1 MPPMSRLWRF
11 LERTLG
17 VIAWTP
23 PAWVARA
30 REWVLAHRALAAL
43 WLAGAL
49 IVAGGGARFYIWYR
63 HLPPPR
69 TVAVSVGDIPVTP
82 LEKVLHPPVISIQF
96 SESAAPLE
104 RIGRRVTS
112 GVTLSP
118 ATAGYW
124 RWDGD
129 RSLDFHP
136 AQDWP
141 ADTRYHISLER
152 KIVASHVRL
161 SRYTFDIRTAPFS
174 ADLKK
179 LEFYQ
184 DPADATMK
192 KVVATIEFTHS
203 VAAGE
208 IEKNLSLAMLGDSQ
222 VFPKDGP
229 RFTVDLG
236 LHNRIAYI
244 HTPRLTLPEQEDFM
258 KLLLGKGLQTTQ
270 GGANLAAELTKIV
283 PIPTR
288 YAFFK
293 IDGTESAVAR
303 NADGD
308 PEQFIAINTS
318 ADVVPADLAAGVE
331 LYLLPHPKKK
341 SGDNTN
347 DNQDADQQ
355 DDSDTEDTAD
365 KTAPEWDSASAVDA
379 DVLAKATKVP
389 FTVMPAA
396 TATVKSLTLKISEGT
411 PGCLYVR
418 IRKGTKAVGDFE
430 LSDDYNNIVPVPVPR
445 PEIAI
450 EGKGGVLALS
460 GEKKVSVVSRGVEEI
475 EYTIS
480 RVPADEI
487 NHLVSQT
494 DGNFENPEFNSGSF
508 NEADIA
514 RIVREKQTIV
524 APDRFKPNYSTFD
537 FSSHLGPATDG
548 GPELQGLFFLEVKA
562 WDPKTKKYLAD
573 VGERRFILVTN
584 LGILVKENSD
594 ESRDIFVQA
603 LAARA
608 PAAGATVQILSR
620 NGVPAMTGTTGT
632 DGRVT
637 FAAIGKVQ
645 REMQPV
651 AIVVRNGQDVSFIPY
666 DRDDRKVDFS
676 RFDIGG
682 NNVLTG
688 RDLNAFVFTERGV
701 YRPGDVMHIGYA
713 VKQADWS
720 GDLTGL
726 PVEME
731 IVDARNAKA
740 QVKRLNLPTGGLGE
754 FTFQT
759 TYSSPTG
766 DYSINLYLVKDGKRG
781 DLIGS
786 TSAVVKEFLP
796 DRMKIET
803 HLSKDIAKGWLT
815 PESITATVTLRNLYG
830 TAASSR
836 RITGKL
842 NLDPAGFSFDGYE
855 DYTFFDRLR
864 DHKPRVTCQSDD
876 LGEQTSDQNGVA
888 SFDLNIERFRDAT
901 YEMTF
906 ETEGF
911 EADGGRSVAT
921 SISALVSPLPYVIG
935 YKSDGAL
942 DYVKMNHGQT
952 MEFVAIDQGLNRIAV
967 QNLTLTVTQQDYI
980 SVLTRQEDG
989 TYAYK
994 SVEKDQ
1000 VISAQPVTI
1009 PANGW
1014 KWPLPSANPG
1024 AYRAELRN
1032 ADGDRVSALS
1042 FTVVG
1047 AGDTARPLDRSAE
1060 LKIKLD
1066 RDAYNGG
1073 DDIAVNIVAPYTG
1086 SGLITIERDKVYA
1099 AQWFSTDKTS
1109 TVQHIRMPEGLDGT
1123 GYVNVSFIRALDSR
1137 EIFMSPL
1144 SYGVVPFQANR
1155 DRRKVNVTLETAKI
1169 SKPGDPLRITY
1180 KTDKPGKVV
1189 IFAVDEGILQVTGYT
1204 TPDPLGYFF
1213 QKQALSVSTSQIVDL
1228 ILPEFSI
1235 LRSAATGGD
1244 GESRQL
1250 NPFRRIT
1257 DKPVVF
1263 WSGIVDSDS
1272 NERTVTYDVPD
1283 FFSGNLKVMA
1293 VAISP
1298 DSAGSADTESLI
1310 RGPFVLTPG
1319 VPTFVAPGDQFEV
1332 GVTVANNVTGSGANA
1347 PITVSAVTSEQL
1359 EVVNGPPGIVPISEG
1374 REGTVVFKFRAK
1386 EDLGS
1391 ASITFHAASGAQET
1405 RVRSTL
1411 SVRPPVPLMTD
1422 VRGGNFG
1429 NDSVDLPVT
1438 RQFRPEYRKLEAVLS
1453 PLPLGLAHGLDSYLQ
1468 NYPNGCSEQI
1478 SSGALCRL
1486 LLADEADFG
1495 LKRQDIAAQ
1504 MDHTFEILRHRQND
1518 QGAFGYW
1525 GPEDR
1530 PKIDFISAYV
1540 MHFLIEARDAG
1551 FDPPPDMFQLGMR
1564 NLEEMVTETPSNAE
1578 EERVVAYAIYLL
1590 TREEVITTNDI
1601 LNLRDYLDR
1610 TEKDAWKSEI
1620 TGVYLAASY
1629 SMLQKDAEADDLIRA
1644 YRMGAH
1650 KEMSD
1655 WCDFY
1660 SGLGMDA
1667 QYVAILSRNFPAML
1681 DSLTAEDFHRI
1692 TDPIER
1698 GDFNTLSAAYS
1709 VLALKAYSHHLQL
1722 RPPQMTISEQQAGQ
1736 WRALDASGDILKRA
1750 QFSGNATT
1758 LRFAANPAVGG
1769 PGAYY
1774 QTISTGFEA
1783 GLPRAE
1789 IHDGMEI
1796 FRQYRRGGRVTDTYT
1811 MGEPVTVIIRVR
1823 SLNGKDI
1830 SNVSIVDLL
1839 PGGFEVARDSIDPGQ
1854 GSCGCDYVDVRED
1867 RILLYTT
1874 VTPDARE
1881 IDYRIKPT
1889 NRGDFTVP
1897 PIFAES
1903 MYDRAIKARGIGS
1916 SLRVIDPE

>member
-1 MPPMSRLWRF
+1 MSKLWRF
-11 LERTLG
+11 IERAFG
-17 VIAWTP
+17 VVAWTP
-23 PAWVARA
+23 PAWVPRA
-30 REWVLAHRALAAL
+30 KGWVGAHRALTAL
-43 WLAGAL
+43 WLAGAVL
-49 IVAGGGARFYIWYR
+49 FTGGGGWLYHWYR

-69 TVAVSVGDIPVTP
+69 TVAVSVDDIPVTP
-82 LEKVLHPPVISIQF
+82 LEKILHPPLLSIQF

-104 RIGRRVTS
+104 RIGRRVAT
-112 GVTLSP
+112 GVSLSP
-118 ATAGYW
+118 ATDGYW
-124 RWDGD
+124 RWDSD
-129 RSLDFHP
+129 RALVFHP
-136 AQDWP
+136 ARDWP

-152 KIVASHVRL
+152 KVVASHVLL
-161 SRYTFDIRTAPFS
+161 SRYSFQVRTPAF
-174 ADLKK
+174 AANLKK
-179 LEFYQ
+179 FEFYQ
-184 DPADATMK
+184 DPVDATMK

-208 IEKNLSLAMLGDSQ
+208 IEKNLAMAMLGDSQ
-222 VFPKDGP
+222 VFPKAGP
-229 RFTVDLG
+229 RFTVELG

-244 HTPRLTLPEQEDFM
+244 HTPRLDLPEQEDFM
-258 KLLLGKGLQTTQ
+258 KMALGKGLQTTQ
-270 GGANLAAELTKIV
+270 GGANLANELSKTV
-283 PIPTR
+283 PIPTK

-293 IDGTESAVAR
+293 IDDSDSTVVR
-303 NADGD
+303 NKDGD
-308 PEQFIAINTS
+308 PEQFVVINTS
-318 ADVVPADLAAGVE
+318 ADVIPADLAAGVE
-331 LYLLPHPKKK
+331 IYRLPHPEKKAK
-341 SGDNTN
+341 DASDDSGNT
-347 DNQDADQQ
+347 QDAEQQ
-355 DDSDTEDTAD
+355 DDAD
-365 KTAPEWDSASAVDA
+365 SEATPEQAKPEWDSASDVDA
-379 DVLAKATKVP
+379 DVLAKAAKVP

-396 TATVKSLTLKISEGT
+396 SETVKVLTLKISVPT

-418 IRKGTKAVGDFE
+418 VRKGTKAVGDFE
-430 LSDDYNNIVPVPVPR
+430 LSDDYNNVIAVPIPR

-450 EGKGGVLALS
+450 EGKGGLLALS
-460 GEKKVSVVSRGVEEI
+460 GEKKLSIVSRGVEEI

-480 RVPADEI
+480 RVPAEEI

-494 DGNFENPEFNSGSF
+494 EGNFENPDFRCDCF

-537 FSSHLGPATDG
+537 FSGHLGAATDG

-562 WDPKTKKYLAD
+562 VDPRTKKYLNG
-573 VGERRFILVTN
+573 VGERRFILVTD
-584 LGILVKENSD
+584 LGILVKENAD
-594 ESRDIFVQA
+594 ESRDVFVQA

-608 PAAGATVQILSR
+608 PKAGASVQILSR

-632 DGRVT
+632 DGRVN
-637 FAAIGKVQ
+637 FAAIGKVP
-645 REMQPV
+645 REMTPV
-651 AIVVRNGQDVSFIPY
+651 AIVVRVGQDVSFIPY
-666 DRDDRKVDFS
+666 DRDDRQVDFS
-676 RFDIGG
+676 RFDTGG
-682 NNVLTG
+682 DNILTG

-701 YRPGDVMHIGYA
+701 YRPGDVMHIGYS

-731 IVDARNAKA
+731 ILDARNAKA
-740 QVKRLNLPTGGLGE
+740 EVRRLNVPAGGFGE

-803 HLSKDIAKGWLT
+803 HFSKDIAKGWIT
-815 PESITATVTLRNLYG
+815 PDSITAQVTLRNLYG
-830 TAASSR
+830 TPASNR

-842 NLDPAGFSFDGYE
+842 ELNPAGFYFDGYS

-864 DHKPRVTCQSDD
+864 DHKPKVDTQSDD
-876 LGEQTSDQNGVA
+876 LGEQTSDQNGAA
-888 SFDLNIERFRDAT
+888 SFDLDIERFQDAT

-911 EADGGRSVAT
+911 EAEGGRSVAT

-935 YKSDGAL
+935 VKSNGSL

-952 MEFVAIDQGLNRIAV
+952 LDFVAIDQGLNRIAV
-967 QNLTLTVTQQDYI
+967 QNLTLTITQQEYV
-980 SVLTRQEDG
+980 SVLTRQDDG
-989 TYAYK
+989 TYAYV

-1000 VISAQPVTI
+1000 VISTAPVTI
-1009 PANGW
+1009 PAEGW
-1014 KWPLPSANPG
+1014 KWKLPSGNPG
-1024 AYRAELRN
+1024 TYRADLRN
-1032 ADGDRVSALS
+1032 ADGDRVSALW

-1047 AGDTARPLDRSAE
+1047 EGDTARPLDRTAE

-1066 RDAYNGG
+1066 HDSYNGG

-1086 SGLITIERDKVYA
+1086 SGLITIERDKVYS
-1099 AQWFSTDKTS
+1099 AQWFTTDKTS

-1155 DRRKVNVTLETAKI
+1155 DRRKVHVTLDTAKL
-1169 SKPGDPLRITY
+1169 SKPGDPLKITY
-1180 KTDKPGKVV
+1180 KTDRPGKIVV
-1189 IFAVDEGILQVTGYT
+1189 FAVDEGILQVTGYT
-1204 TPDPLGYFF
+1204 TPDPLEYFF
-1213 QKQALSVSTSQIVDL
+1213 EKQALSVATSQIVDL

-1250 NPFRRIT
+1250 NPFRRVT

-1263 WSGIVDSDS
+1263 WSGILDSGTD
-1272 NERTVTYDVPD
+1272 ERTVTYEVPD
-1283 FFSGNLKVMA
+1283 YFSGNLKVMA

-1298 DSAGSADTESLI
+1298 DAVGSAETDSLI

-1332 GVTVANNVTGSGANA
+1332 GVTVANNVTGSGTNA
-1347 PITVSAVTSEQL
+1347 PIKVFAEVSGQL
-1359 EVVNGPPGIVPISEG
+1359 EIVQAPPSVVPISEG
-1374 REGTVVFKFRAK
+1374 REEAVVFKFRAK
-1386 EDLGS
+1386 DKLGS
-1391 ASITFHAASGAQET
+1391 ASIIFHAASGDQESHL
-1405 RVRSTL
+1405 RSTL

-1429 NDSVDLPVT
+1429 TGSVDLAVT
-1438 RQFRPEYRKLEAVLS
+1438 RQFRPEYRDLQAVLS

-1495 LKRQDIAAQ
+1495 LTRQEIAAQ

-1530 PKIDFISAYV
+1530 PKIDFISVYV

-1551 FDPPPDMFQLGMR
+1551 FDPPQDMLQLGMR
-1564 NLEEMVTETPSNAE
+1564 NLEAMVTETPSNQE

-1590 TREEVITTNDI
+1590 TREEVITTNYI

-1610 TEKDAWKSEI
+1610 TEKDSWKSAPI
-1620 TGVYLAASY
+1620 T
-1629 SMLQKDAEADDLIRA
+1629 
-1644 YRMGAH
+1644 
-1650 KEMSD
+1650 
-1655 WCDFY
+1655 
-1660 SGLGMDA
+1660 
-1667 QYVAILSRNFPAML
+1667 
-1681 DSLTAEDFHRI
+1681 
-1692 TDPIER
+1692 
-1698 GDFNTLSAAYS
+1698 
-1709 VLALKAYSHHLQL
+1709 
-1722 RPPQMTISEQQAGQ
+1722 
-1736 WRALDASGDILKRA
+1736 
-1750 QFSGNATT
+1750 
-1758 LRFAANPAVGG
+1758 NPAA
-1769 PGAYY
+1769 GAIF
-1774 QTISTGFEA
+1774 TPAWAWTRNMSRFSPVISRRCWTRLRRRIFT
-1783 GLPRAE
+1783 GLP
-1789 IHDGMEI
+1789 IPS
-1796 FRQYRRGGRVTDTYT
+1796 RGAN
-1811 MGEPVTVIIRVR
+1811 
-1823 SLNGKDI
+1823 S
-1830 SNVSIVDLL
+1830 
-1839 PGGFEVARDSIDPGQ
+1839 
-1854 GSCGCDYVDVRED
+1854 
-1867 RILLYTT
+1867 
-1874 VTPDARE
+1874 TPS
-1881 IDYRIKPT
+1881 
-1889 NRGDFTVP
+1889 P
-1897 PIFAES
+1897 PLIPS
-1903 MYDRAIKARGIGS
+1903 WR
-1916 SLRVIDPE
+1916 

>member
-1 MPPMSRLWRF
+1 VHRAGQWTGTHRRL
-11 LERTLG
+11 TA
-17 VIAWTP
+17 V
-23 PAWVARA
+23 WVAGLI
-30 REWVLAHRALAAL
+30 VLS
-43 WLAGAL
+43 AGASWL
-49 IVAGGGARFYIWYR
+49 YQWYR

-69 TVAVSVGDIPVTP
+69 TVAVSVDDIPVTP
-82 LEKVLHPPVISIQF
+82 LDKVLRPPVLAIEF
-96 SESAAPLE
+96 GGSAAPLE
-104 RIGRRVTS
+104 RIGRRVAT
-112 GVTLSP
+112 GVTLNP
-118 ATAGYW
+118 AAEGYW
-124 RWDGD
+124 RWDSD
-129 RSLDFHP
+129 RSLVFHP

-141 ADTRYHISLER
+141 ADTRYRITLER
-152 KIVASHVRL
+152 KVVARHVL
-161 SRYTFDIRTAPFS
+161 LPRYSFEVKTPAFS
-174 ADLKK
+174 ADLQK

-192 KVVATIEFTHS
+192 KVVATVEFTHS

-208 IEKNLSLAMLGDSQ
+208 IEKNLTMAMLGDAP

-244 HTPRLTLPEQEDFM
+244 HTPRLELPEQEDFM
-258 KLLLGKGLQTTQ
+258 KLVLGKGLQTTQ
-270 GGANLAAELTKIV
+270 GGANLATEITKTV
-283 PIPTR
+283 PIPTK

-293 IDGTESAVAR
+293 IDSSTSTLAR
-303 NADGD
+303 KADGD
-308 PEQFIAINTS
+308 PEQFIVITTT
-318 ADVVPADLAAGVE
+318 ADVAPADLAAGVE
-331 LYLLPHPKKK
+331 IDLLPHPKKDASDG
-341 SGDNTN
+341 SGDS
-347 DNQDADQQ
+347 DQQ
-355 DDSDTEDTAD
+355 DDSDSESTPDQA
-365 KTAPEWDSASAVDA
+365 KPEWDSASDVDP
-379 DVLAKATKVP
+379 DILAKAVKVP

-396 TATVKSLTLKISEGT
+396 SATVKTLTLKIAE
-411 PGCLYVR
+411 PAQGCLYLRVK
-418 IRKGTKAVGDFE
+418 KGTRAVGDFE
-430 LSDDYNNIVPVPVPR
+430 LSDDYNNVIPVPIPR

-450 EGKGGVLALS
+450 EGKGGLLALS
-460 GEKKVSVVSRGVEEI
+460 GEKKVSIVSRGVEEI

-494 DGNFENPEFNSGSF
+494 SGNFENPDFNSDSF

-514 RIVREKQTIV
+514 RIVRERQTIV

-537 FSSHLGPATDG
+537 FSGHLGPATDG
-548 GPELQGLFFLEVKA
+548 GPELQGLFFLQVKA
-562 WDPKTKKYLAD
+562 VDPKTKKYLDD
-573 VGERRFILVTN
+573 VGERRFILVTD
-584 LGILVKENSD
+584 LGILVKANSD
-594 ESRDIFVQA
+594 ASREVFVQA

-608 PAAGATVQILSR
+608 PMAGAAVQILSR

-632 DGRVT
+632 DGRVS
-637 FAAIGKVQ
+637 FAAIGKVP
-645 REMQPV
+645 REMTPV
-651 AIVVRNGQDVSFIPY
+651 AIVVRAGQDVSFIPY
-666 DRDDRKVDFS
+666 DRDDRQVDFS
-676 RFDIGG
+676 RFDTGG

-688 RDLNAFVFTERGV
+688 HDLNAFVFTERGV

-726 PVEME
+726 PLEME
-731 IVDARNAKA
+731 IVDARNAKV
-740 QVKRLNLPTGGLGE
+740 QVRRINLPAGGFGE

-781 DLIGS
+781 DMLGS
-786 TSAVVKEFLP
+786 TNAVVKEFLP

-803 HLSKDIAKGWLT
+803 HFSKPIAKGWIT
-815 PESITATVTLRNLYG
+815 PDDISAQVTLRNLYG
-830 TAASSR
+830 TPASNR

-842 NLDPAGFSFDGYE
+842 ELDPAGFYFDSYPG
-855 DYTFFDRLR
+855 YTFYDRLR
-864 DHKPRVTCQSDD
+864 DQHHAVKSQSDD

-888 SFDLNIERFRDAT
+888 NFDLDTDRFSDAT

-911 EADGGRSVAT
+911 EAEGGRSVAT

-935 YKSDGAL
+935 YRSDGSL

-952 MEFVAIDQGLNRIAV
+952 LDFAAIDQGLNRIAV
-967 QNLTLTVTQQDYI
+967 QNLTLTITQQDYI
-980 SVLTRQEDG
+980 SVLTRQDDG
-989 TYAYK
+989 TYAYE

-1000 VISAQPVTI
+1000 VIGTQPVTI
-1009 PANGW
+1009 PAEGW
-1014 KWPLPSANPG
+1014 KWKLPDSNPG
-1024 AYRAELRN
+1024 TYRADLRN
-1032 ADGDRVSALS
+1032 ADGDRVSVVWY
-1042 FTVVG
+1042 TVVG
-1047 AGDTARPLDRSAE
+1047 DGDTARPLDRSAE

-1066 RDAYNGG
+1066 RNSYNGG
-1073 DDIAVNIVAPYTG
+1073 DDIAVSIVAPYTG
-1086 SGLITIERDKVYA
+1086 SGLITIERDRVYS
-1099 AQWFSTDKTS
+1099 AQWFSTDQKS
-1109 TVQHIRMPEGLDGT
+1109 TVQHLRMPEGLDGT

-1144 SYGVVPFQANR
+1144 SYGVVPFQANK
-1155 DRRKVNVTLETAKI
+1155 DRRKINVTLAAAKI
-1169 SKPGDPLRITY
+1169 SKPGEPLAISY
-1180 KTDKPGKVV
+1180 KTDRPGKIV

-1213 QKQALSVSTSQIVDL
+1213 EKQALSVTTSQIVDL
-1228 ILPEFSI
+1228 LLPEFSI
-1235 LRSAATGGD
+1235 LRASATGGD

-1250 NPFRRIT
+1250 NPFRRVT
-1257 DKPVVF
+1257 DKPVVY
-1263 WSGIVDSDS
+1263 WSGILDSGT
-1272 NERTVTYDVPD
+1272 NERTATYDVPD
-1283 FFSGNLKVMA
+1283 YFSGNLKVMA

-1298 DSAGSADTESLI
+1298 DAAGSAETDSLI

-1319 VPTFVAPGDQFEV
+1319 VPTFVAPGDQFAV

-1347 PITVSAVTSEQL
+1347 PVTVSAETSEHLQL
-1359 EVVNGPPGIVPISEG
+1359 VQAPPRVMPIPEG
-1374 REGTVVFKFRAK
+1374 REETVIFQFRAK
-1386 EDLGS
+1386 DKLGS
-1391 ASITFHAASGAQET
+1391 GSIIFHASIGNQESHL
-1405 RVRSTL
+1405 RSTL

-1429 NDSVDLPVT
+1429 SQSVDLAVT
-1438 RQFRPEYRKLEAVLS
+1438 RHFLPEYRDLQAVLS
-1453 PLPLGLAHGLDSYLQ
+1453 PLPLGLAHGLDAYLQ

-1495 LKRQDIAAQ
+1495 LKRPEIAAQ

-1564 NLEEMVTETPSNAE
+1564 NLQAMVTETPSNAE

-1590 TREEVITTNDI
+1590 TRDEVITTNYI

-1610 TEKDAWKSEI
+1610 TEKDTWKPEI

-1629 SMLQKDAEADDLIRA
+1629 SMLQKDEEADQLIRA
-1644 YRMGAH
+1644 YKIGTH
-1650 KEMSD
+1650 HQSSN

-1667 QYVAILSRNFPAML
+1667 QYVAILSRYFPAML
-1681 DSLTAEDFHRI
+1681 DSLTTEDFHHI
-1692 TDPIER
+1692 TDPIEE

-1722 RPPQMTISEQQAGQ
+1722 HPPQMAISELAGGV
-1736 WRALDASGDILKRA
+1736 WRPLNASGNLLKRA
-1750 QFSGNATT
+1750 DFSGNATA
-1758 LRFAANPAVGG
+1758 LRFAADPAVGG

-1774 QTISTGFEA
+1774 QTISTGFETA
-1783 GLPRAE
+1783 MPQAE
-1789 IHDGMEI
+1789 IRDGMDI
-1796 FRQYRRGGRVTDTYT
+1796 FREYRDGAGKRTNTFK
-1811 MGEPVTVIIRVR
+1811 MGEPVNVIIRVR
-1823 SLNGKDI
+1823 SLTGDDI

-1839 PGGFEVARDSIDPGQ
+1839 PGGYEVDRSSIQPGQ

-1874 VTPDARE
+1874 VTPGASE
-1881 IDYRIKPT
+1881 IRYQIKPT
-1889 NRGDFTVP
+1889 NRGDFVVP
-1897 PIFAES
+1897 PI
-1903 MYDRAIKARGIGS
+1903 
-1916 SLRVIDPE
+1916 